1 MNDEGVVVLVPPLA
15 FEALGVIAAA
25 GAGACLLVGRLG
37 GRGRGRRRLLGTGRG
52 GPGGGP
58 GGGPR
63 LEHLQEGLAPA
74 VVALA
79 DGLSVFLS
87 RVVGVRH
94 AAALA
99 RDGPLDDGGGG
110 VLVLVIWKASSYELG
125 PIQKILANSCD

>member
-1 MNDEGVVVLVPPLA
+1 MNDEGVVVLVPALA
-15 FEALGVIAAA
+15 FEALGVAAA
-25 GAGACLLVGRLG
+25 GAGGSLLVGRLG
-37 GRGRGRRRLLGTGRG
+37 SQGRGCRRLLGTGGG
-52 GPGGGP
+52 GPGGCDGGGP
-58 GGGPR
+58 DGGPR

-79 DGLSVFLS
+79 DGLSIFLS

-110 VLVLVIWKASSYELG
+110 ILVLIICKTLSYELG
-125 PIQKILANSCD
+125 PIQKIL

>member
-1 MNDEGVVVLVPPLA
+1 MNDEGVVVLVPALA
-15 FEALGVIAAA
+15 FEALGVVAAA
-25 GAGACLLVGRLG
+25 GAGGRRLLVGRLG
-37 GRGRGRRRLLGTGRG
+37 SRGRRRLLGTGRG

-58 GGGPR
+58 DGGPR

-110 VLVLVIWKASSYELG
+110 ILVLVIWKT
-125 PIQKILANSCD
+125 

>member
-1 MNDEGVVVLVPPLA
+1 MNDEGVVVLVPALA
-15 FEALGVIAAA
+15 FEALGIAAV
-25 GAGACLLVGRLG
+25 GASGSLLVGRLG
-37 GRGRGRRRLLGTGRG
+37 SRGRSQRLLGTGGG
-52 GPGGGP
+52 GPGGCDG
-58 GGGPR
+58 GGADGGPR

-79 DGLSVFLS
+79 DGLSIFLS

-110 VLVLVIWKASSYELG
+110 ILVLVICKTSSYELG
-125 PIQKILANSCD
+125 PIQKIL